1 MNSTI
6 VKNYLI
12 QDLNDDEKQSY
23 LEYADGNINST
34 EWIEKTLKRRN
45 KLLKLDLKCTKYYT
59 IGDSA
64 HNNIR
69 CDSWVSIEETG
80 KCKCSN
86 GHLCYNLVINAI
98 NNLKI
103 PT

>member
-1 MNSTI
+1 MNSTNTNTSTI

-12 QDLNDDEKQSY
+12 QDLNNEEKQSY
-23 LEYADGNINST
+23 LEYANGNINST
-34 EWIEKTLKRRN
+34 EWIEKTLKRRDT
-45 KLLKLDLKCTKYYT
+45 LLTLDLKCTKYT
-59 IGDSA
+59 
-64 HNNIR
+64 NNIR

-86 GHLCYNLVINAI
+86 GHTCYNLVINAI